1 GVPSSTVLSRL
12 DPAAT
17 CDALNVVCPPRWGPT
32 NAALTSSGLPFQHL
46 GNPTSIL
53 SPNYVP
59 GLLPLQLRDSLS
71 YVGNSGSSTNLH
83 ISDLIA

>member
-1 GVPSSTVLSRL
+1 MGRAHSSEERWTLGSQGAGNSTVLCCL

-17 CDALNVVCPPRWGPT
+17 CDALNIVCPPRFGST

-46 GNPTSIL
+46 GTPTSIL

-59 GLLPLQLRDSLS
+59 GQLPL
-71 YVGNSGSSTNLH
+71 
-83 ISDLIA
+83 